1 LNGQA
6 STSTARE
13 RVARA
18 LDEAEARAHL
28 GAFWALDRHG
38 ALNAADGVE
47 AAGPLAGMPVAVK
60 DLFDQ
65 AGLPTTGGLPGAAP
79 PARCDAEAVARLR
92 RAGAVPIGK
101 TAMDPLGCTTGG
113 QAPGFP
119 PCLNPID
126 PALSPGGS
134 SSGSAVAVAAG
145 IVRLALGSDTAGSAR
160 IPAAYCRIV
169 GFKPTLDCFPR
180 DGVVPVMPAFDTPAV
195 LGDSVERCAQGYSAL
210 SGRPPP
216 PLGRPPVV
224 ALLGD
229 LLDESDPAVA
239 GACRAAV
246 EGLARD
252 GVDVEEVPLDWRPH
266 GLGVA
271 LAHELAETWKERVD
285 REPDRFTDVIRETIA
300 FGVAKGPDEHRR
312 VMNRLSE
319 DRDVLARRFAR
330 FDAIVCPTVPIPA
343 PAREAE
349 AVRVSTSFTRIFN
362 ALDWPAMSIPIP
374 AEGVAPVAMQVA
386 APPWRLVALFEVARR
401 LERVRG

>member
-1 LNGQA
+1 MEQ
-6 STSTARE
+6 SVTARE

-18 LDEAEARAHL
+18 LDAAEARADL
-28 GAFWALDRHG
+28 GSFWALDRDG
-38 ALNAADGVE
+38 ALRAADGVE
-47 AAGPLAGMPVAVK
+47 PAAPLAGMPVAVK

-65 AGLPTTGGLPGAAP
+65 AGLPTTAGLPGAAP
-79 PARCDAEAVARLR
+79 PARCDAEAVTRLR

-119 PCLNPID
+119 SCFNPIE

-145 IVRLALGSDTAGSAR
+145 IVPLALGSDTAGSAR
-160 IPAAYCRIV
+160 VPAAYCGTV

-180 DGVVPVMPAFDTPAV
+180 DGVVAVMPAFDTPAV
-195 LGDSVERCAQGYSAL
+195 LGDSVERCAEAYSAL
-210 SGRPPP
+210 SGKPPPP

-239 GACRAAV
+239 GACRAAA
-246 EGLARD
+246 EELARD
-252 GVDVEEVPLDWRPH
+252 GVEVDEVPLDWRPQ
-266 GLGVA
+266 GFGVA
-271 LAHELAETWKERVD
+271 LAHELARTWKERVD

-300 FGVAKGPDEHRR
+300 FGVAKGAEEHLR

-319 DRDVLARRFAR
+319 DRDVLARRFGR
-330 FDAIVCPTVPIPA
+330 FDAVVCPTVPIPA
-343 PAREAE
+343 PAREDE
-349 AVRVSTSFTRIFN
+349 SVRVSTRFTRVFN
-362 ALDWPAMSIPIP
+362 ALDWPATSIPIP
-374 AEGVAPVAMQVA
+374 AEGVSPVAMQVA
-386 APPWRLVALFEVARR
+386 APPGRLTALFEVARR